1 MKLLVTGGLGFIGSN
16 FILNILKNNSDI
28 TVTNVDAEL
37 IGSDPSNLDELNDSS
52 NYKYVKGN
60 ITNKILMEKLIEN
73 SDCVVNFAAESF
85 VDRSILD
92 ANQFLVSNIR
102 GTYTILEIIRNHKK
116 RFVQISTDEV
126 FGSMEIGSADEEHRL
141 NPSNPY
147 AATKASAELL
157 VNSYVNTYDLDCVIT
172 RCTNNYGPRQFYEK
186 LVPKAIFL
194 AKQNKKIP
202 IYGRGKNIR
211 DWIYVDDHCDA
222 VFKILLDGKQGK
234 SYNISANNE
243 LDNISIVNKILE
255 ILDKPSD
262 LIEYVTDRPGHDLR
276 YSLDSSKIQDSLNW
290 KPQTSF
296 DDGLKSTIDWV
307 LDQPD
312 SKNISNDVLSST
324 PWKNN

>member
-16 FILNILKNNSDI
+16 FILNVLKNNSDI

-85 VDRSILD
+85 VDRSIVD

-222 VFKILLDGKQGK
+222 VFKILLDGKQGQ

-276 YSLDSSKIQDSLNW
+276 YNLDSSKIQDSLNW

>member
-1 MKLLVTGGLGFIGSN
+1 MRLLVTGGLGFIGSN
-16 FILNILKNNSDI
+16 FILNTIKNNDEISI
-28 TVTNVDAEL
+28 TNVDAEL
-37 IGSDPSNLDELNDSS
+37 LGSNHNNLLELKNSP
-52 NYKYVKGN
+52 NYNFVKGN
-60 ITNKILMEKLIEN
+60 ITNKVLMEKLIDN
-73 SDCVVNFAAESF
+73 TDVVINFAAETF

-102 GTYTILEIIRNHKK
+102 GTYTILETIRKQKK
-116 RFVQISTDEV
+116 RLIQISTDEV
-126 FGSMEIGSADEEHRL
+126 YGSLENESATEEYRF

-157 VNSYVNTYDLDCVIT
+157 VNAYVKTYDLDCVIT

-186 LVPKAIFL
+186 LIPKTIFL
-194 AKQNKKIP
+194 ANNNKRIP
-202 IYGRGKNIR
+202 IYGEGKNIR
-211 DWIYVDDHCDA
+211 DWIFVDDHCDA
-222 VFKILLDGKQGK
+222 VYNVLMNGKSGQ

-296 DDGLKSTIDWV
+296 DDGLKITIDWI
-307 LDQPD
+307 LNQSDR
-312 SKNISNDVLSST
+312 KNISNDILSST

>member
-16 FILNILKNNSDI
+16 FILNVLKNNSDI

-85 VDRSILD
+85 VDRSIVD

-222 VFKILLDGKQGK
+222 VFKILLDGKQGQ